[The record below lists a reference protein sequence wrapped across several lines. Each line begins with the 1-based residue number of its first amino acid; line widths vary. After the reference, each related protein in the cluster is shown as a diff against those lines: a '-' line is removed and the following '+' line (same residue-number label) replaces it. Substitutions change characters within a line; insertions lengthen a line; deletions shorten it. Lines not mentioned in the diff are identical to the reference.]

1 MALILWLIENVYSR
15 RLLCADGGRSVP
27 SIDCHC
33 VSIALTQEAIMNRL
47 WEHFLRIKPG
57 DMMSKSQWGQAGESA
72 QAAAGSTVE
81 MAGHA
86 ALGVSELAGQAMGGV
101 GKKVDELAEN
111 AGIGIQNLGD
121 RLHEN
126 TPNTG
131 PLGYASRAVVG
142 GVKGG
147 GEYIEEAKLSGMA
160 EDLSSLI
167 RKHPIPSILIG
178 IGVGWFLGR
187 KLKS

>member
-1 MALILWLIENVYSR
+1 
-15 RLLCADGGRSVP
+15 
-27 SIDCHC
+27 
-33 VSIALTQEAIMNRL
+33 MNGW
-47 WEHFLRIKPG
+47 WELFLRLKPG

-72 QAAAGSTVE
+72 QAAAGSTVQ

-86 ALGVSELAGQAMGGV
+86 ALGVSELAGQAMGEV
-101 GKKVDELAEN
+101 GKKADQLAEN

-121 RLHEN
+121 RLNEN
-126 TPNTG
+126 VPNTG
-131 PLGYASRAVVG
+131 PLGYASRVVVD

-147 GEYIEEAKLSGMA
+147 GEYIEEARLSGMA
-160 EDLSSLI
+160 EDLSGLI